1 MIALAGFGFVGKAHY
16 DVFKGHFDFEI
27 VDPLHN
33 NTKLEKL
40 ENVEAVICCVPTPE
54 DSNGGCD
61 ITNVIDVLS
70 KSPKDVP
77 ILIKSTIDLNGWN
90 QIKDKFPTHNITFS
104 PEFLRAI
111 SSTTDLA
118 DTNQFILA
126 GENVLFWR
134 DFYKKHNNRSKF
146 LLLSVEEAILVKYF
160 RNAFL
165 ATKVSFFNEVYD
177 FCKAHDI
184 DFDSVRK
191 GITKDKRIRESHSF
205 VDPDYARGWGGMC
218 FPKDTSALLKMAAN
232 KNINLNTLDAAVKY
246 NKIIRKKT

>member
-1 MIALAGFGFVGKAHY
+1 MIVIAGFGFVGRAHY
-16 DVFKGHFDFEI
+16 EVFKSRVNFKI

-33 NTKLEKL
+33 NNKLDEL
-40 ENVEAVICCVPTPE
+40 RNIDAVICSVPTPE

-61 ITNVIDVLS
+61 ISNVLDVLS
-70 KSPKDVP
+70 KSPENIP

-90 QIKDKFPTHNITFS
+90 KIKEAFPCHNITFS
-104 PEFLRAI
+104 PEFLRAA

-118 DTNQFILA
+118 ETTQFILA

-134 DFYKKHNNRSKF
+134 DFYKMHKNTAKF
-146 LLLSVEEAILVKYF
+146 LLLSIEEAILVKYF

-177 FCKAHDI
+177 FCEAHDI

-205 VDPDYARGWGGMC
+205 VDTNYARGWGGMC

-232 KNINLNTLDAAVKY
+232 KNINLNTIAAAVKY

>member
-1 MIALAGFGFVGKAHY
+1 MIVIAGFGFVGQAHY
-16 DVFKGHFDFEI
+16 EVFKGRVDFTI

-33 NTKLEKL
+33 SNKLDEL
-40 ENVEAVICCVPTPE
+40 ENIDAVICAVATPE
-54 DSNGGCD
+54 DSDGGCD
-61 ITNVIDVLS
+61 ITNVMDVLS
-70 KSPKDVP
+70 KSPEGVP

-90 QIKDKFPTHNITFS
+90 KIKETFPNHYITFS
-104 PEFLRAI
+104 PEFLRAV
-111 SSTTDLA
+111 SSTTDLTN
-118 DTNQFILA
+118 TNQFILA

-134 DFYKKHNNRSKF
+134 DFYKKHNNNATF

-177 FCKAHDI
+177 FCEAHDI
-184 DFDSVRK
+184 DFNSVRK
-191 GITKDKRIRESHSF
+191 GITKDKRIKESHSF

-232 KNINLNTLDAAVKY
+232 KNINLNTIAAAVTY
-246 NKIIRKKT
+246 NKKIHKKH

>member
-1 MIALAGFGFVGKAHY
+1 MIVIAGFGFVGRAHY
-16 DVFKGHFDFEI
+16 EVFKGRHALVI
-27 VDPLHN
+27 VDPLHSTN
-33 NTKLEKL
+33 KLDEL
-40 ENVEAVICCVPTPE
+40 ENIDGIICCVATPE
-54 DSNGGCD
+54 DKTGGCD
-61 ITNVIDVLS
+61 ITSVMDVLS
-70 KSPKDVP
+70 KSSEDVP
-77 ILIKSTIDLNGWN
+77 VLIKSTIDLQGWN
-90 QIKDKFPTHNITFS
+90 EIKERFPNRNITFS
-104 PEFLRAI
+104 PEFLKAT
-111 SSTTDLA
+111 SSVSDLA
-118 DTNQFILA
+118 TTTQFILA

-177 FCKAHDI
+177 FCEAHDI

-205 VDPDYARGWGGMC
+205 VDPEYARGWGGMC

-232 KNINLNTLDAAVKY
+232 KNINLNTIDAAVTY
-246 NKIIRKKT
+246 NKKIRKKH